1 MPLNPVA
8 SWAAKRS
15 QVVAQR
21 ARLNRRQFHWRT
33 ASHALRAL
41 ILCVE
46 HRCSPATLGGSATEL
61 SVTENCRGR
70 VGDGTNMPRRKAN
83 LLVNIAHIPKELSG

>member
-1 MPLNPVA
+1 
-8 SWAAKRS
+8 
-15 QVVAQR
+15 
-21 ARLNRRQFHWRT
+21 
-33 ASHALRAL
+33 L

-46 HRCSPATLGGSATEL
+46 HMCSPATLGGSATEL